1 MGITYARGITTGRR
15 GEKRNETNLTFK
27 YDRIG
32 DILSIEIRPPYQG
45 QDSDEIDDSVVARF
59 HPQTDVVESIE
70 ILFLSRHI
78 LSDDPFRLNVPVAP
92 GAINGWPAAPEFN
105 CLIQPGSNW
114 LTVPPVAVIGMELDT
129 RPPRFPTY
137 PGNRPADISRF
148 EMAIDSTLS
157 LTR

>member
-1 MGITYARGITTGRR
+1 M
-15 GEKRNETNLTFK
+15 ETNLTFK

-32 DILSIEIRPPYQG
+32 DILSIAIRPPYLG
-45 QDSDEIDDSVVARF
+45 QDSDEIYDSVVARL

-78 LSDDPFRLNVPVAP
+78 LSADPFRLNVPVAP
-92 GAINGWPAAPEFN
+92 GTISGWPAAPEFN
-105 CLIQPGSNW
+105 CLVQPDSNW

-148 EMAIDSTLS
+148 EMAIDGTMP

>member
-1 MGITYARGITTGRR
+1 M
-15 GEKRNETNLTFK
+15 ETSLIFE

-32 DILSIEIRPPYQG
+32 DILYIEKCRPYRG
-45 QDSDEIDDSVVARF
+45 QDSDEIYDWVFARL

-78 LSDDPFRLNVPVAP
+78 LSADPFRLNVPVAP
-92 GAINGWPAAPEFN
+92 GAINGRPAAPEFN
-105 CLIQPGSNW
+105 CLVQPDSNW
-114 LTVPPVAVIGMELDT
+114 LTVPKAAIIGMELDT

-148 EMAIDSTLS
+148 EMAIDGTMS